1 MGNKWDRYFMDIA
14 LRTAELSKDPGSK
27 VGAVIVGNNKEIL
40 AVGYNGFP
48 MKVNDIEPARY
59 ERPTK
64 YLFTE
69 HAERNAIFHGARRG
83 ISLSGTK
90 LYTTLFPCADC
101 ARAIIQVGI
110 EEIYFLDGIEKT
122 LKNVW
127 EESFNAATTMLKEA
141 DVAFFQFKF

>member
-1 MGNKWDRYFMDIA
+1 MKNKWDRYFMDIA